1 MSATID
7 IAALARELQQARAS
21 RQLLSEPLSYRE
33 PGFDLDAG
41 YAVGAELTRARL
53 AEGHRVVGRKVGF
66 ASKAVWRALGLKTL
80 AWGPVY
86 DDTLMRAVDD
96 VAELSLGR
104 TCLPKIEPEIV
115 FTLRT
120 PIPPGQTDPAAV
132 LAAVES
138 LALGFEIADTLFE
151 DWKVAPPD
159 FVAAFGHHAA
169 LVVGTPRRVE
179 ADAVP
184 SLVEELAR
192 CPVRLLRNGEVVAE
206 GSGRNILRSP
216 ALCLAELATA
226 IAARAGE
233 APLGAGD
240 LVSTGSTTDPQ
251 RIGPGETWTA
261 SVGGLGLPDLT
272 LRTLP

>member
-7 IAALARELQQARAS
+7 VTAIARDLQEARAA
-21 RQLLSEPLSYRE
+21 RRLLPEPLSSRE

-86 DDTLMRAVDD
+86 DDTVTRAVHD
-96 VAELSLGR
+96 VAELSLAR

-120 PIPPGQTDPAAV
+120 PITPGENDPAAV
-132 LAAVES
+132 LSAVES
-138 LALGFEIADTLFE
+138 LAFGFEIADTLFA
-151 DWKVAPPD
+151 DWHVAPPD

-169 LVVGTPRRVE
+169 LVVGTPRPVE
-179 ADAVP
+179 AADIP

-192 CPVRLLRNGEVVAE
+192 CPVRLLRNGELVAE

-216 ALCLAELATA
+216 VLCLAELATA
-226 IAARAGE
+226 IAQRPGE
-233 APLGAGD
+233 TPLGAGD
-240 LVSTGSTTDPQ
+240 LISTGSTTDPQ